1 MTKYF
6 FGFRLT
12 KCFHVFHDFVEL
24 EVCGFQDAERNSL
37 SGWQV
42 TQAKHY
48 FAEFLKNYSKIMNI
62 IIFMNF
68 GKNCQNLI

>member
-6 FGFRLT
+6 FGFKLT

-48 FAEFLKNYSKIMNI
+48 FAEFLKKYS
-62 IIFMNF
+62 
-68 GKNCQNLI
+68 